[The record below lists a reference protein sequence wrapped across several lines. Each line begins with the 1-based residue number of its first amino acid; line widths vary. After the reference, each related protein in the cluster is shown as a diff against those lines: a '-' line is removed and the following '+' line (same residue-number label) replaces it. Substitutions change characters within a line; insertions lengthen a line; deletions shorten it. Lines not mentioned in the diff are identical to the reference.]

1 MQLRNLNPRLSLAFD
16 LYDLCELAA
25 DIGTDHAHLPA
36 ALLQRGRC
44 QHMILTD
51 ISESALE
58 NARTEM
64 ARLRLS
70 DRVSLRLGDGLSPV
84 TEKCGVISVMG
95 MGGRTISDILLS
107 GAARLQGATLLL
119 SAHTD
124 WHLIRAAVRDI
135 GYHLDR
141 EEPCLAAGRF
151 YLFLRARP
159 GSVPMTEREIRLGGP
174 LFRSESPALFP
185 EDSGRYPPFGP
196 STGQPSP
203 FRSKSRRS
211 WAAGK
216 KSFRNVCAV
225 FFPPPFPTGLKSVC
239 YRKILLSLTLFP
251 IFVPERFL
259 FAPFCSFIA
268 AR

>member
-1 MQLRNLNPRLSLAFD
+1 MQLRNLDPRLSLAFD

-135 GYHLDR
+135 GYHLER

-185 EDSGRYPPFGP
+185 FL
-196 STGQPSP
+196 
-203 FRSKSRRS
+203 RR
-211 WAAGK
+211 
-216 KSFRNVCAV
+216 
-225 FFPPPFPTGLKSVC
+225 
-239 YRKILLSLTLFP
+239 RKEVLQERLRGLLSASVPDKSEICLLQEDLAFLDTFP
-251 IFVPERFL
+251 DIR
-259 FAPFCSFIA
+259 S
-268 AR
+268 